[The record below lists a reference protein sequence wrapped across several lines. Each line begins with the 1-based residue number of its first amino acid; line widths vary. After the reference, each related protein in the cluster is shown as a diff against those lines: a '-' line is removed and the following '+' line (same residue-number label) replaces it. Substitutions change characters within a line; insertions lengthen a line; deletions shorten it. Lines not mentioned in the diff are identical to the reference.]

1 MGQGQPKYHVTDE
14 GQVYRVNED
23 GSFTDLGNAEDKM
36 SATARHFNNDG
47 QSGSHNLKDLENKV
61 LQKRMMELSRE
72 EARFVAERSGDIEV
86 LTEIFD
92 YSSTGDDNLDPDVFA
107 VLMKRYMSEEDLAS
121 LGFVFSAGV
130 YDDSDKIRMTLAS
143 AKVEYDDVEDVLQ
156 QLSKDKNP
164 AIRAAAV
171 SNPFYKVKKGGCF
184 GIFVLS
190 LATASALSLLA
201 KIWQH
206 WW

>member
-47 QSGSHNLKDLENKV
+47 QSGPHNLKDLENKV

-107 VLMKRYMSEEDLAS
+107 VLMKRYMSEEDLAP

-143 AKVEYDDVEDVLQ
+143 AKVEYDDVEYVLQ

-190 LATASALSLLA
+190 LATASALSLLV
-201 KIWQH
+201 KIWLH